1 MEAEREKN
9 RIRSMAW
16 AFYQVLGT
24 FYGIEGPARIM
35 NWLHDVAAGED
46 RDVSELFPITPEER
60 AKYEWRACA
69 VDAGGEGMKA
79 DNLFGVYCGGNPMNL
94 PNAPQPIFW
103 EGWTR
108 IANFVNR
115 RDAGG
120 EGTGPVAPE
129 GMVLTQRQCI
139 VCLENHTCFTRAVA
153 PPAEPHKCIAEM
165 QLPAGQG
172 FLQCPICGATTG
184 VVPAEPQE
192 ER

>member
-69 VDAGGEGMKA
+69 V
-79 DNLFGVYCGGNPMNL
+79 
-94 PNAPQPIFW
+94 
-103 EGWTR
+103 
-108 IANFVNR
+108 
-115 RDAGG
+115 DAGG

-192 ER
+192 ENG